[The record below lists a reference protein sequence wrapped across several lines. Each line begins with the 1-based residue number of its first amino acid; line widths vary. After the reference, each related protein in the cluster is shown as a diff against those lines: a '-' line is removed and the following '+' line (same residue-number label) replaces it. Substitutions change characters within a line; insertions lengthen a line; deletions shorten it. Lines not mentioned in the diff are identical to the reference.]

1 MSENTQDSA
10 WPPCE
15 TTLFSGSVVRNSLS
29 SLMYDTNSNLLGKQ
43 TVQDH
48 WDHQNCPSYSQVVAS
63 EKNKRKRIQVIKM
76 LRLWWELKRNIGWG
90 KFSWYTNKFSQI
102 RLKKIR
108 KLGRRINILTKDWNS
123 YVASKQLTCFSSHLF
138 VLCLTCS
145 GDGRYFSKALMALSV
160 KITWSHFKINFLTS
174 VCGNLSE
181 PRKIA
186 VWK

>member
-102 RLKKIR
+102 RLKKKK
-108 KLGRRINILTKDWNS
+108 KLGRRINILTKDWNTLLQNS
-123 YVASKQLTCFSSHLF
+123 LHVFHLICLFYVWPVLAMEDTSARRWWHFLSKSRDHILIS
-138 VLCLTCS
+138 
-145 GDGRYFSKALMALSV
+145 
-160 KITWSHFKINFLTS
+160 TS
-174 VCGNLSE
+174 
-181 PRKIA
+181 
-186 VWK
+186 